1 MIALAHRSLMLLVLV
16 LVCALPFGSAQA
28 ADSENVATAIIE
40 QDDGRAFDFAWD
52 LDRQRG
58 DDAVDQVNKAEARA
72 HCARCRATAIAFQIV
87 LVHGSPATVVPQNIA
102 EAINEG
108 CTECVAV
115 AEARQFVR
123 VTPQRVK
130 LTAGG
135 RAILSDVRRQ
145 LASLEEQKLPIDQLH
160 QAVEAQEAR
169 VREVLADDLVLR
181 ADPDTEATVTTG
193 RTLQSV
199 DVLD

>member
-1 MIALAHRSLMLLVLV
+1 MIALAHRSLTLLVLV

-28 ADSENVATAIIE
+28 AKSENVATAIIE

-52 LDRQRG
+52 LDKQRG
-58 DDAVDQVNKAEARA
+58 DDAVQVNKAEARA
-72 HCARCRATAIAFQIV
+72 HCTRCRATAIAFQIV
-87 LVHGSPATVVPQNIA
+87 LVHGSPATVVPQNLA

-130 LTAGG
+130 LTGGG

-145 LASLEEQKLPIDQLH
+145 LASLEEQNLPIDQLH

-181 ADPDTEATVTTG
+181 ADPDTEATVTAG